1 MATYN
6 PPTNLEPINVFNPAN
21 FMRADTNLTQAQAD
35 TRYLRFP
42 IAQGTE
48 YLQNAEAINFD
59 VGANLTLS
67 GTDGVNYIQFPNGS
81 KQYVASVSSNLLPLN
96 NTWTG
101 TNAFNNV
108 APITSGATQPASTD
122 ASTKIPTTAWVQGAI
137 SGSSAVNPVLQ
148 STSISP
154 LQTNAIA
161 TWQVVSTPA
170 GTQNVDLY
178 TIGGGGNSGG
188 DATNPTLGWSK
199 GIGGCGGGGGLV
211 LNSRL
216 STGQQSNAFGVL
228 NQPQFV
234 GGTTGQVGQNTNYT
248 YTSVWG
254 GSFTQSGTTIT
265 LTATTSGAMSIGTII
280 TFTTSAFNT
289 SYPASTTPYGA
300 YYNQLQVIS
309 GSANTWVVQSQQSQT
324 LNVAMV
330 ATGYTPQVFWE
341 GTFTQSGTT
350 ITAVSTTSGS
360 FNGFNPSA
368 YNTYLL
374 CNGTSAN
381 TQLLRSIT
389 DASNCVVN
397 SSQTISTA
405 IAGRFVACQ
414 FGSNV
419 LSRFWTYGAGMN
431 NGYTSFPYIAYCE
444 GGYRGVNGTTNGSQE
459 FGGAGGNGGTMI
471 SYLGSGSQ
479 TSSGSKGQNGGVNG
493 DPSGFT
499 KISGQGGFAYLING
513 KSTTINGVAG
523 SNFYQFNQGSSTY
536 SPSAFVVNHYAGGVG
551 GIVLICYKY

>member
-101 TNAFNNV
+101 TNYFNN
-108 APITSGATQPASTD
+108 ATPITTSATQPASTD

-254 GSFTQSGTTIT
+254 GF
-265 LTATTSGAMSIGTII
+265 
-280 TFTTSAFNT
+280 
-289 SYPASTTPYGA
+289 
-300 YYNQLQVIS
+300 
-309 GSANTWVVQSQQSQT
+309 
-324 LNVAMV
+324 
-330 ATGYTPQVFWE
+330 
-341 GTFTQSGTT
+341 
-350 ITAVSTTSGS
+350 
-360 FNGFNPSA
+360 
-368 YNTYLL
+368 TYL
-374 CNGTSAN
+374 C
-381 TQLLRSIT
+381 
-389 DASNCVVN
+389 C
-397 SSQTISTA
+397 
-405 IAGRFVACQ
+405 
-414 FGSNV
+414 
-419 LSRFWTYGAGMN
+419 
-431 NGYTSFPYIAYCE
+431 
-444 GGYRGVNGTTNGSQE
+444 
-459 FGGAGGNGGTMI
+459 
-471 SYLGSGSQ
+471 
-479 TSSGSKGQNGGVNG
+479 
-493 DPSGFT
+493 
-499 KISGQGGFAYLING
+499 
-513 KSTTINGVAG
+513 
-523 SNFYQFNQGSSTY
+523 
-536 SPSAFVVNHYAGGVG
+536 
-551 GIVLICYKY
+551 